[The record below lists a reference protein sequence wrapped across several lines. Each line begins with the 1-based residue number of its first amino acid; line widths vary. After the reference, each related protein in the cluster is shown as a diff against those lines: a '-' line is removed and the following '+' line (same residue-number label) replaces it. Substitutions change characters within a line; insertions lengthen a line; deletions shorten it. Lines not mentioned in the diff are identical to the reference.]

1 MPRTSVV
8 RWLSERTRT
17 GLSEMPSNAAWV
29 LSRVLQ
35 PAHTA
40 GSAAESATAGAR
52 DRGRKVRAAVVDA
65 APSGGDSVDVRM
77 KRAREAAERA
87 REAEERALEAAQESK
102 ERSNH
107 VRQVS
112 ERGRARVTEVEREMS
127 RLVRQRVAARQKAA
141 DESVKRER
149 QDAEAQAEEALE
161 AVRAEVG
168 DEVEDAQH
176 EAEASQRHADELV
189 ADATEKLAEARRL
202 ADEATEA
209 ARAAAEEAH
218 RQAQQLADEAE
229 QHATEADARIAEA
242 EHLRERSEAT
252 AKHTVRELDRNPT
265 NGGLESYKKP
275 ELIAL
280 AATVGVEGRT
290 NMTKDELIDAIAKAS
305 RTKR

>member
-1 MPRTSVV
+1 MPRSSVV

-35 PAHTA
+35 PAQTA
-40 GSAAESATAGAR
+40 GSATAGAR
-52 DRGRKVRAAVVDA
+52 DREPKVRAAVVDV
-65 APSGGDSVDVRM
+65 APSGDSVEVRM

-87 REAEERALEAAQESK
+87 REAEERAVEAAQESK

-107 VRQVS
+107 VRQVG
-112 ERGRARVTEVEREMS
+112 ERGRARVKEVEREMS

-149 QDAEAQAEEALE
+149 QDAEAYAEGELE
-161 AVRAEVG
+161 DVRAEIEE
-168 DEVEDAQH
+168 DVEEGQH
-176 EAEASQRHADELV
+176 EAEASRRHAEELV
-189 ADATEKLAEARRL
+189 ADATQKLAEARRL
-202 ADEATEA
+202 ADEATETA
-209 ARAAAEEAH
+209 HAVAEAAH
-218 RQAQQLADEAE
+218 RQAQQLAEEAE
-229 QHATEADARIAEA
+229 QQATETDARITEA
-242 EHLRERSEAT
+242 EHLRERSKAT

-280 AATVGVEGRT
+280 AATVGVEGHT
-290 NMTKDELIDAIAKAS
+290 SMTKGELIDAIAKTS